1 MKRVQLYNYS
11 FNNVLSQ
18 RFDQQQQ
25 QHQAKAAAAA
35 AAAASSLRPHFRGIL
50 SAIIPD

>member
-35 AAAASSLRPHFRGIL
+35 ASSLRPHFRGIL

>member
-35 AAAASSLRPHFRGIL
+35 SSLRPHFRGIL